1 MAASTRVCGKGAGRS
16 RAASAMMA
24 SSRSRTTAPRRVRV
38 AAASAQDESSFVKCE
53 EMERSIR
60 NMLGS
65 CLSDTTLRDGVKRAV
80 SPHDEKGLCLEP
92 R

>member
-16 RAASAMMA
+16 RAASAMVA
-24 SSRSRTTAPRRVRV
+24 SSRSTTAPRRVRV

-65 CLSDTTLRDGVKRAV
+65 CLSDTTLRNGVKRAV
-80 SPHDEKGLCLEP
+80 SPHDEKGLCLKP